1 MATYT
6 EPTYLAEFV
15 LFYYLTKDLTIE
27 AVPRNLIP
35 SSGLHRGLTHT
46 PLKVSFKESGNKA
59 KGIAVLY
66 SSLKAPSKSPRW
78 MHRFPF
84 PSAMDED

>member
-1 MATYT
+1 MATYA

-27 AVPRNLIP
+27 EVPRNLIP

-46 PLKVSFKESGNKA
+46 HTPLKVNFKESGNKA

-66 SSLKAPSKSPRW
+66 SSLKAPS
-78 MHRFPF
+78 
-84 PSAMDED
+84 